1 MKNRLR
7 PRGGERRQTEI
18 GPPKSW
24 KERRV
29 SVEKR
34 MPEVKEISIEEWK
47 QAMKQS
53 GQTSAD
59 NEGRSIAVSKT
70 LRK

>member
-1 MKNRLR
+1 MHKLK
-7 PRGGERRQTEI
+7 PRSGDRRKVEI
-18 GPPKSW
+18 GPPKNW

-34 MPEVKEISIEEWK
+34 MPEVKAISLEEW
-47 QAMKQS
+47 QHAMKQFIRAA
-53 GQTSAD
+53 AD
-59 NEGRSIAVSKT
+59 NEDWNTVVSKT